1 MAIDSQGFVRYSQL
15 YPGNIAEPSTLE
27 NMLRAVAAKLDFE
40 KQKPT
45 VVMDAGISTD
55 ENLGK
60 ITAMGYHYVC
70 VSGTRPTGYEVTSK
84 QKTVLRDNRNNKIEV
99 EKISV

>member
-1 MAIDSQGFVRYSQL
+1 
-15 YPGNIAEPSTLE
+15 
-27 NMLRAVAAKLDFE
+27 MLRAVAAKLDFE

-60 ITAMGYHYVC
+60 ITARGYHYVC
-70 VSGTRPTGYEVTSK
+70 VSGTRPTEYEVTSK